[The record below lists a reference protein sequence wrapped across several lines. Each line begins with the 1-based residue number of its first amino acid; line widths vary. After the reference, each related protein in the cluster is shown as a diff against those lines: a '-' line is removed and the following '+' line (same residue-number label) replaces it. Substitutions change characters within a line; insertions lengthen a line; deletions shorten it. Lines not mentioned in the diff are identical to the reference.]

1 MKNSNLLTTL
11 GGGGHAVSF
20 RTQVVVVALGQHR
33 ILTFL
38 KNLYKIPPI
47 EAFPARVDATCDLI
61 SVRRW
66 WPFSLV
72 CTGKASFCKIATHCR
87 HLQTPKQKKMCN
99 IILSALLSPSACGAG
114 CWVEHGTYSVEP
126 RKPSLFSSC
135 KAPVWVQE
143 VISLSISQPSVTS
156 HLKTKLV

>member
-1 MKNSNLLTTL
+1 M
-11 GGGGHAVSF
+11 F
-20 RTQVVVVALGQHR
+20 GQHH
-33 ILTFL
+33 ILNFL

-72 CTGKASFCKIATHCR
+72 CTGKASFYKIATHCR
-87 HLQTPKQKKMCN
+87 HLQTPKQKKMCSV
-99 IILSALLSPSACGAG
+99 ILSALLSPSACGAG

-135 KAPVWVQE
+135 KALVRVQE
-143 VISLSISQPSVTS
+143 VISLSISQPSGNVSFEDKAGVISGSYRCLTALRGLS
-156 HLKTKLV
+156 CVFREHPVV